1 MFGINSSYYNKSIK
15 KLVVSFGTIFN
26 QLYVERY
33 DENDVITN
41 KIRVPLTYGPKEKFY
56 RRLVNE
62 SDITANTHVQI
73 TLPMMGFDITSMLY
87 DPIRR
92 VNKLQNVFAETNNT
106 LKKTWTEVP
115 YNINFGLYVFSRNID
130 DNLQIV
136 EQILPNFTPEFNVSL
151 NLNELNTRVTVPI
164 VLNSVN
170 TTEDYEGD
178 FQTRRSIISVF
189 DFTAKTYL
197 YSKIKETTPSTLVQ
211 DVDINVYKGFTAEGS
226 ALIEDFGYTGD
237 YVTSSIT
244 WRL

>member
-15 KLVVSFGTIFN
+15 KLVISFGTLFN

-33 DENDVITN
+33 DENDQIN
-41 KIRVPLTYGPKEKFY
+41 EKIRVPLTYGPKEKFY
-56 RRLVNE
+56 RRLVSD
-62 SDITANTHVQI
+62 SDITDTTHVQI
-73 TLPMMGFDITSMLY
+73 TLPMMGFDITSMIY
-87 DPIRR
+87 DPTRR
-92 VNKLQNVFAETNNT
+92 LNKLQTVYSETNNT

-115 YNINFGLYVFSRNID
+115 YIINFGLYIFSRNID

-136 EQILPNFTPEFNVSL
+136 EQILPNFTPEFNISL

-164 VLNSVN
+164 ILNAVN

-178 FQTRRSIISVF
+178 FQTRRSITSVF

-197 YSKIKETTPSTLVQ
+197 YAKIKEESPSTLIQ
-211 DVDINVYKGFTAEGS
+211 DIDVNVFRGLTVGNNT
-226 ALIEDFGYTGD
+226 LIEDFGYTGN
-237 YVTSSIT
+237 YAANTIT